1 MIVFTRNHG
10 KFYTIHEKLSFLKKL
25 GIDSYRLEDFLAH
38 IEEMTDGVGKIVYWD
53 HDDPG
58 HGEPVSVIV
67 KISSKL
73 TSQEILTR
81 LRGLHVVTS
90 CGVRK
95 HEEHDE

>member
-1 MIVFTRNHG
+1 MSSDSNTYH
-10 KFYTIHEKLSFLKKL
+10 LSGYL
-25 GIDSYRLEDFLAH
+25 GYVPTVSD

-53 HDDPG
+53 HDDLG